1 MNPNNIYLTQT
12 DTTVGLLSQNKEK
25 LNYIKNRPLNQPIL
39 REVDSL
45 ETLKNFVRVPKM
57 HKKRIRRSKKTTFIF
72 PNGESFRVVKDNRHL
87 EFLKKFKWMYST
99 SANLHGKKF
108 NEKWA
113 KEIADIIVED
123 NKGFFEGKA
132 SNIYKL
138 SKSKIKKIR

>member
-45 ETLKNFVRVPKM
+45 ETLKSFVRTPKM

-123 NKGFFEGKA
+123 KRGFFEGKA
-132 SNIYKL
+132 SNIYKI
-138 SKSKIKKIR
+138 SRNRIKKIR

>member
-1 MNPNNIYLTQT
+1 MTPFKIYLTQT
-12 DTTVGLLSQNKEK
+12 DTTVGFLSQNKEK
-25 LNYIKNRPLNQPIL
+25 LNSLKNRPLTQPIL

-57 HKKRIRRSKKTTFIF
+57 HKKRVRRSKKTTFIF
-72 PNGESFRVVKDNRHL
+72 PNGESFRVVRDSRHL

-99 SANLHGKKF
+99 SANLHGKRF

-113 KEIADIIVED
+113 RETADVIVED
-123 NKGFFEGKA
+123 KRGFVEGKA

-138 SKSKIKKIR
+138 SKSKIKKVR

>member
-1 MNPNNIYLTQT
+1 MTPFKIYLAQT
-12 DTTVGLLSQNKEK
+12 DTTVGFLSQNKEK

-45 ETLKNFVRVPKM
+45 EILKNFVRVPKM
-57 HKKRIRRSKKTTFIF
+57 HKKRVRRSKKTTFIF
-72 PNGESFRVVKDNRHL
+72 PNGESFRVVRDSRHL

-99 SANLHGKKF
+99 SANLHGKRF

-113 KEIADIIVED
+113 RETADVIVED
-123 NKGFFEGKA
+123 KRGFVEGKA

-138 SKSKIKKIR
+138 SKSKIKKVR

>member
-1 MNPNNIYLTQT
+1 MTPFKIYLSQT

-45 ETLKNFVRVPKM
+45 ETLKSFVRVPKM

-113 KEIADIIVED
+113 KEIADIIVKD
-123 NKGFFEGKA
+123 KRGFFEGKA

>member
-1 MNPNNIYLTQT
+1 MTPFKIYLAQT
-12 DTTVGLLSQNKEK
+12 DTTVGFLSQNKEK
-25 LNYIKNRPLNQPIL
+25 LNSLKNRPLNQPIL

-57 HKKRIRRSKKTTFIF
+57 HKKRVRRSKKTTFIF
-72 PNGESFRVVKDNRHL
+72 PNGESFRVVRDSRHL

-99 SANLHGKKF
+99 SANLHGKRF

-113 KEIADIIVED
+113 RETADVIVED
-123 NKGFFEGKA
+123 KRGFVEGKA

-138 SKSKIKKIR
+138 SKSKIKKVR